1 MIVMKSLIIGFI
13 GGRKMRNRDI
23 GQLTMIEIIAIVV
36 IALIFFLV
44 VASVFGKEPTQDYK
58 LEECMRRYN
67 DFNYCKYKLGV
78 E

>member
-1 MIVMKSLIIGFI
+1 
-13 GGRKMRNRDI
+13 MRNRDI
-23 GQLTMIEIIAIVV
+23 GQLTIIEIITIVV

-44 VASVFGKEPTQDYK
+44 VASVFSKEPTQDYK

-67 DFNYCKYKLGV
+67 DFDYCKYKLGV

>member
-1 MIVMKSLIIGFI
+1 
-13 GGRKMRNRDI
+13 MRNRDI
-23 GQLTMIEIIAIVV
+23 GQLTMIEIITIIV

-44 VASVFGKEPTQDYK
+44 VASVFGKEPTQDHK

-67 DFNYCKYKLGV
+67 DFDYCKYKLGV

>member
-1 MIVMKSLIIGFI
+1 
-13 GGRKMRNRDI
+13 MRNRDA
-23 GQLTMIEIIAIVV
+23 GQLSTIEIIAIIV

-44 VASVFGKEPTQDYK
+44 VASVFGKEPTQDCK

-67 DFNYCKYKLGV
+67 DFDYCKYTLGI

>member
-1 MIVMKSLIIGFI
+1 
-13 GGRKMRNRDI
+13 MRNRDI
-23 GQLTMIEIIAIVV
+23 GQLTIIEIITIVV

-58 LEECMRRYN
+58 LEECMRRYK
-67 DFNYCKYKLGV
+67 DFDYCKYTLGI

>member
-1 MIVMKSLIIGFI
+1 
-13 GGRKMRNRDI
+13 MRNSDI
-23 GQLTMIEIIAIVV
+23 DRLTMIETIAIVV

-44 VASVFGKEPTQDYK
+44 VAGAFGKEPTQDYK

-67 DFNYCKYKLGV
+67 DFDYCKYTLGI

>member
-1 MIVMKSLIIGFI
+1 MNNKGFTIIEILAIIIIVM
-13 GGRKMRNRDI
+13 
-23 GQLTMIEIIAIVV
+23 
-36 IALIFFLV
+36 IFFLII
-44 VASVFGKEPTQDYK
+44 ASFLGKEPTQDYK